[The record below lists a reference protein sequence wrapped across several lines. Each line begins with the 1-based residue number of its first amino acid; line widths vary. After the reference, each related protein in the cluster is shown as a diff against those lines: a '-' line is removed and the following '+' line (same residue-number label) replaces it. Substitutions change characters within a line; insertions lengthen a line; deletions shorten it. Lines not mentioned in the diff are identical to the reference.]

1 MLSAYMESLKD
12 RQTLNKS
19 ETKILKSKGPRM
31 EPWRTPERMARVDE
45 KRGKG
50 LYTRTCC
57 VQFVRNKQISER
69 EWERPHNFSL
79 SKSK

>member
-1 MLSAYMESLKD
+1 MKSSENREILD
-12 RQTLNKS
+12 KS

-50 LYTRTCC
+50 LYTRTCYTRYYMR
-57 VQFVRNKQISER
+57 FVRNEQINEGAGKTSIYLKV
-69 EWERPHNFSL
+69 HHG
-79 SKSK
+79 